1 MTKKEDAGRG
11 GKGKERTIVGDLT
24 TEFWDSLL
32 SNIIVA
38 RINQNTG
45 FYYLF
50 LLFMPPVTWRHN
62 YPSLNQLVWFLL
74 QCLRACSVAQLCL
87 TLRPYGP

>member
-1 MTKKEDAGRG
+1 MTKEDGGRE
-11 GKGKERTIVGDLT
+11 GKGKERTIIGDLT

-50 LLFMPPVTWRHN
+50 LLFMPAVT
-62 YPSLNQLVWFLL
+62 
-74 QCLRACSVAQLCL
+74 
-87 TLRPYGP
+87 